1 MTIQEMREKKLEF
14 GYSYEEIAR
23 LSGIPVSTVRKVFC
37 GITKA
42 PRSETLRNLARV
54 LGGVA
59 DPWEGPEQADN
70 DTDSMYGRST
80 YTENGSNRCRAAG
93 EYRAAGETTGPCP
106 GVAEPSTVYAVQKRQ
121 GEYTLTDYLA
131 FPDERRVE
139 LIDGVIHDMASPTG
153 FHQLIAGQLYAR
165 ILSYI
170 SSHNGKCLP
179 FISPVDV
186 QLDCDDRT
194 VVQPDVLILC
204 DPGRYTPARIVGA
217 PDFIAEILSPSTR
230 SKDMILKLFKY
241 FKAGVREYWIID
253 PEKKTVTTWHFEKEA
268 GDAIYTFRDS
278 IQVWIYDG
286 DLVIDFAEI
295 DDYVSPWM

>member
-1 MTIQEMREKKLEF
+1 MTLQEMKEKKIKL
-14 GYSYEEIAR
+14 GYSYVEIAR
-23 LSGIPVSTVRKVFC
+23 LSGIPLSTVRKVFC

-42 PRSETLRNLARV
+42 PRSETLRKLAGV
-54 LGGVA
+54 LDSA
-59 DPWEGPEQADN
+59 TDPWEVPKRSVDDTGSMHSTVACTDN
-70 DTDSMYGRST
+70 SSGQ
-80 YTENGSNRCRAAG
+80 
-93 EYRAAGETTGPCP
+93 YRTSGETTGPQS
-106 GVAEPSTVYAVQKRQ
+106 GTAEPSAVYAVQKHQ

-131 FPDERRVE
+131 FPKERRIE
-139 LIDGVIHDMASPTG
+139 LIDGVIYDMASPTG

-170 SSHNGKCLP
+170 SSHNGKCMP

-204 DPGRYTPARIVGA
+204 DPARYTPSRIVGA

-241 FKAGVREYWIID
+241 YKAGVREYWIID
-253 PEKKTVTTWHFEKEA
+253 PKQKTVMTYHFEKEDS
-268 GDAIYTFRDS
+268 DAIYTFRDS
-278 IQVWIYDG
+278 IPVGIYEG
-286 DLVIDFAEI
+286 GLVIDFAEI